1 MWEPATSAYG
11 HKDDLA
17 VAGPCRIEV
26 VLRNARAEGGDH
38 ANGFSFVRQHL
49 S

>member
-1 MWEPATSAYG
+1 MWERRRRRR

-17 VAGPCRIEV
+17 VADLGRIEV
-26 VLRNARAEGGDH
+26 VLRNARAE
-38 ANGFSFVRQHL
+38 AVIMQRISSCASIL